1 MTTASI
7 ALTAPLSGRDVALEL
22 HGLLRD
28 LDPARF
34 RAEGHVSF
42 AERAG
47 RIRER
52 AAAAREA
59 FTREL
64 RDKLVESGARERL
77 DAIANRL
84 AEVVRFI
91 EEHMPR
97 REASATEVG
106 PGWQQLRERLVPT
119 YEALAAGLR
128 EYRVHVPSLRPTNY
142 ARNLFHIT
150 WGLSVLIC
158 IETFLTE
165 PRQRWVAG
173 TTFVWAWA
181 MEFFRRRSPW
191 LNETLMKG
199 FGKFAHPHEWHRIN
213 SGTWYITALLLLAC
227 FSPIMIS
234 AVGVGILA
242 LADPSAAVIGRRFGR
257 TKLVNGRSLEGTLT
271 FAVVGTGVGLA
282 VLMGIHSQ
290 PFGTA
295 LIISL
300 AAAVPAAVAE
310 LFSGRIDDNFTIPL
324 TAALGGGIALYLL
337 GAG

>member
-1 MTTASI
+1 MTTASLD
-7 ALTAPLSGRDVALEL
+7 LTAPLSGREVALEL

-34 RAEGHVSF
+34 RADGHLSL

-52 AAAAREA
+52 AATAREA
-59 FTREL
+59 FAREL
-64 RDKLVESGARERL
+64 REKLVESGARERL
-77 DAIANRL
+77 GAIANRL
-84 AEVVRFI
+84 AEVARFI

-97 REASATEVG
+97 REAAANEVG
-106 PGWQQLRERLVPT
+106 PGWQKLRERLVPT

-128 EYRVHVPSLRPTNY
+128 EYRVHLPSLRPTNY

-150 WGLSVLIC
+150 WGLSVMLC
-158 IETFLTE
+158 IETWLTE
-165 PRQRWVAG
+165 PRQRWIAG
-173 TTFVWAWA
+173 TTFIWAWA

-213 SGTWYITALLLLAC
+213 SGTWYITALLILAW

-234 AVGVGILA
+234 AVAVGILA
-242 LADPSAAVIGRRFGR
+242 LADPSAAIIGRRFGR
-257 TKLVNGRSLEGTLT
+257 TKLVNGRSLEGSLT
-271 FAVVGTGVGLA
+271 FAAVGTGVGLA
-282 VLMGIHSQ
+282 VLMGIHGL
-290 PFGTA
+290 PFGSA
-295 LIISL
+295 LTISL

-324 TAALGGGIALYLL
+324 TAALGGGVALHLL
-337 GAG
+337 AS